1 MNKLDPREL
10 VEKSRVLAA
19 LSRDEMLPDLQAVCR
34 NIISQGGKR
43 STVNRYSMDEQQH
56 RMSLVMDCYLTGV
69 AETLKMLHG
78 DTEPEPWADDY
89 KHETRLCELLTKYD
103 LLK

>member
-1 MNKLDPREL
+1 
-10 VEKSRVLAA
+10 
-19 LSRDEMLPDLQAVCR
+19 
-34 NIISQGGKR
+34 
-43 STVNRYSMDEQQH
+43 MDEQQH

-78 DTEPEPWADDY
+78 DNEPEPWADDY
-89 KHETRLCELLTKYD
+89 EHETRLCELLTKYD